1 MTDMRMKTIWAVGLL
16 CAAVSASAAT
26 PLPMPSRTEP
36 SKPGTMTELR
46 GRANDLHR
54 YIGSYPPRI
63 ENERQREEV
72 YGQWTEALRQ
82 AWQIENQMPQD
93 EGTLALLADL
103 YRQGHNL
110 DVSGADR
117 KAIEALDRCL
127 ARYADS
133 VRCHLTAS
141 YFYLSIN
148 PQYAPKGEASLM
160 RLRELMKT
168 HENPDI
174 ERSLVFAYLVQQ
186 KMDLALKQV
195 DHYLTLAPDDE
206 HMRKVREAIARKAIE
221 VKQM

>member
-1 MTDMRMKTIWAVGLL
+1 MTDMHLKNIWAVGLL
-16 CAAVSASAAT
+16 CAAFSASAAT
-26 PLPMPSRTEP
+26 PLPMPARAEP
-36 SKPGTMTELR
+36 VKAGSMAELR
-46 GRANDLHR
+46 GRVSDLNR
-54 YIGSYPPRI
+54 FIGSYPPRI
-63 ENERQREEV
+63 QNERQREEV
-72 YGQWTEALRQ
+72 YGQWTDVLRQ

-93 EGTLALLADL
+93 EATLALLADL

-117 KAIEALDRCL
+117 KAIETLDKCL

-133 VRCHLTAS
+133 TKCHLTAS
-141 YFYLSIN
+141 YFYLSIK
-148 PQYAPKGEASLM
+148 PQYAPKGEASLL

-168 HENPDI
+168 HTNPDI
-174 ERSLVFAYLVQQ
+174 ERGLVFAYLYQQ

-195 DHYLTLAPDDE
+195 DHYLTLAPNDE